1 MAVSYAYYF
10 NKKYKRVGHVFQD
23 RFRSECIDDEAY
35 LLNVI
40 RYVHN
45 NPEKAE
51 ICKASEY
58 QWSSLGIYL
67 NIARHSPEAK
77 EILNIFSNS
86 EENAI
91 KLFCEF
97 GKQSNTDYFIDM
109 EKDKR
114 FEISEANVSDY
125 LESYLRKNN
134 IKKGDLKLRENKDK
148 QIMIVKKIA
157 DSSSLSSR
165 RIADVTGI
173 NREAVRTILLP
184 KEPIS

>member
-1 MAVSYAYYF
+1 
-10 NKKYKRVGHVFQD
+10 
-23 RFRSECIDDEAY
+23 
-35 LLNVI
+35 
-40 RYVHN
+40 
-45 NPEKAE
+45 
-51 ICKASEY
+51 
-58 QWSSLGIYL
+58 
-67 NIARHSPEAK
+67 
-77 EILNIFSNS
+77 
-86 EENAI
+86 
-91 KLFCEF
+91 
-97 GKQSNTDYFIDM
+97 M

-173 NREAVRTILLP
+173 NREVVRTNLLP